1 MSNQSEKLEPNAT
14 EQGRVLGRGHGPGPT
29 RESKRV
35 DGRGA
40 WPSAG
45 NGWAGFRGPSVGPVP
60 PPGLSPRAR
69 GRAWGPWAL
78 ALSPGARRHTRAVS
92 YIFLSGGAFTKIPL
106 GLLYS
111 NCGDGSVLV
120 FYALSLRSRPP
131 RPLHGLPAEGPS
143 FRRPSH
149 ARAGAL
155 SVEPLAYPKLRCGT
169 LGLEASKAAV
179 GPRPGHEA
187 FARGTKPPQRAP
199 AQSGARGL
207 PVHWLSPLLSS
218 ALSAIFGAM
227 CCRLYCAAL
236 SAAVFARA

>member
-1 MSNQSEKLEPNAT
+1 MVPFWFFFDA
-14 EQGRVLGRGHGPGPT
+14 P
-29 RESKRV
+29 
-35 DGRGA
+35 
-40 WPSAG
+40 
-45 NGWAGFRGPSVGPVP
+45 FSVT
-60 PPGLSPRAR
+60 PRCLYAR
-69 GRAWGPWAL
+69 A
-78 ALSPGARRHTRAVS
+78 
-92 YIFLSGGAFTKIPL
+92 
-106 GLLYS
+106 
-111 NCGDGSVLV
+111 
-120 FYALSLRSRPP
+120 PP

-207 PVHWLSPLLSS
+207 PVQLLSPLLSL
-218 ALSAIFGAM
+218 ALLAIFGAM

-236 SAAVFARA
+236 TAAVSARA